1 MSTQWKP
8 GTFAMV
14 QRNGADWHPAIYTD
28 DHEWVCLHGLRCGP
42 SGVRPLVA
50 IDPEDREQVERL
62 GNALAIEV
70 ARDLETDSGARTIIR
85 DAVAPVLRSLLAP
98 PKPDEPQGLGADVE
112 DADGVLWVQVR
123 TDFRRA
129 FRQASGEHT
138 GRSREYQNIDAV
150 KVLSEGIQT

>member
-70 ARDLETDSGARTIIR
+70 ARDL
-85 DAVAPVLRSLLAP
+85 
-98 PKPDEPQGLGADVE
+98 
-112 DADGVLWVQVR
+112 DGVLWVQVR